1 MSVPARRIGI
11 ALVVAAV
18 ISGCG
23 WWLASNMERYAGTVP
38 FISQAARKN
47 PMLGA
52 TRLLQQHGRE
62 VAAVPALGDL
72 RLGTLG
78 DGVLLM
84 PGAYGVVSAAQA
96 RQLGDWVRRG
106 NVLVATPR
114 WLAKGETAFVETGS
128 VPPEDLKKDDEDE
141 DEDEDEPEEQAGK
154 APERDPIAAML
165 GVRRTR
171 AMHRLTR
178 CLPGAP
184 PLADA
189 KEAKEPR
196 REAIRISCVP
206 LPGSGAMIEVDNQSE
221 ILATLSSRAKGHTG
235 GEAAEA
241 LRDYPLG
248 KGRIVM
254 VPTNYFDNASLK
266 DFDHGELLLA
276 IAALQPRGKVV
287 IIGRLGVTPW
297 MQELWQSFS
306 FALVAAAVAL
316 LAALWMA
323 LRRFGP
329 LLPPAE
335 QERRS
340 LMEHVNASGAWLWKS
355 QPGRDLLLEAAR
367 GATLAVVR
375 RRVPALDGMDPAR
388 QAVLLARMSRLP
400 AQDIELALCAAA
412 SHHTQEFTRQIRTLQ
427 QLRTEHER

>member
-1 MSVPARRIGI
+1 MSTPGKRIGM
-11 ALVVAAV
+11 ALLGAAA
-18 ISGCG
+18 IGSCG
-23 WWLASNMERYAGTVP
+23 WWLASNLERYAGAVP
-38 FISQAARKN
+38 YTSQAARLN

-52 TRLLQQHGRE
+52 TRLLQQRGRE
-62 VAAVPALGDL
+62 VVAVPALGDM
-72 RLGTLG
+72 RLDALG

-96 RQLGDWVRRG
+96 RQLADWVRRG

-114 WLAKGETAFVETGS
+114 WLARGETVFVETGS
-128 VPPEDLKKDDEDE
+128 VPREDLKKDDDKDE
-141 DEDEDEPEEQAGK
+141 DEEAEQPGK

-165 GVRRTR
+165 GVRLTR
-171 AMHRLTR
+171 AMPRLAR
-178 CLPGAP
+178 CLPDAP

-189 KEAKEPR
+189 KAAKEPR
-196 REAIRISCVP
+196 REAIRISCLP

-254 VPTNYFDNASLK
+254 VATNYFDNASLK

-276 IAALQPRGKVV
+276 LAALQPRGKVV
-287 IIGRLGVTPW
+287 IIARLGVTPW
-297 MQELWQSFS
+297 MQELWQSFA
-306 FALVAAAVAL
+306 FALVATALAL

-329 LLPPAE
+329 LLPPLE

-367 GATLAVVR
+367 AATLAVVR
-375 RRVPALDGMDPAR
+375 RRVPAVGGMEPAR
-388 QAVLLARMSRLP
+388 QAALLARMSQLP
-400 AQDIELALCAAA
+400 AHAIEQALCAAA
-412 SHHTQEFTRQIRTLQ
+412 SHHPQEFTRQIRTLQ